1 MAIVVKSSIKSN
13 FETGDKPT
21 QADFVELIDE
31 SIPNWFEDWKVQVD
45 AGTVGVI
52 EVISTASAT
61 TRAIGVVGAQLLT
74 VGTTASA
81 QGALGST
88 LLVTDVSNSL
98 TVGMVTTS
106 FNAGATLSSATTL
119 HISDGN
125 IQHGTM
131 TGAFT
136 LTAPDD
142 TDDGY
147 LELELTMDGTG
158 GYALTLSGFNEI
170 SGTFDNTA
178 STVNL
183 LRVSKL
189 NTNTYLEIT
198 QAV

>member
-81 QGALGST
+81 QGALG
-88 LLVTDVSNSL
+88 
-98 TVGMVTTS
+98 TTWGS
-106 FNAGATLSSATTL
+106 GVLGSSYNAGATLNSATTL
-119 HISDGN
+119 TIANGN

-131 TGAFT
+131 TGSFT
-136 LTAPDD
+136 LTAPND

-147 LELELTMDGTG
+147 LELELTIG
-158 GYALTLSGFNEI
+158 GAGGWTLTLSGFNEI
-170 SGTFDNTA
+170 SGTFD
-178 STVNL
+178 STTSAVNL